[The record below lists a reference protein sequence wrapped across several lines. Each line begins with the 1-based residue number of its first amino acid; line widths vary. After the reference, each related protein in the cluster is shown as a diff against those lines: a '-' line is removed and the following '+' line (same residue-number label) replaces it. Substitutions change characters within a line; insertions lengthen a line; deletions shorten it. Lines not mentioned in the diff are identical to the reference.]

1 MAGCPFNHGA
11 SRRGFLA
18 AAGTLLAG
26 AASAA
31 TTAGAASAST
41 TAGSL
46 AASTAKG
53 VTPASQA
60 TGRLLTIPFE
70 GRHQAGIATA
80 LQNHTCF
87 TAFDVTTTDR
97 AALIDLLR
105 RWTAATRRLVAGQTA
120 VPLEDADAPPDPG
133 RSDPQPQP
141 DSGDALGLAP
151 ARLSVTIGFGPTL
164 FEQDGHDRFGL
175 ARHRPEALATLPNFH
190 GDQLQPAR
198 TGGDISIQACADD
211 PQVAFHAIRQLA
223 QMAYGVAD
231 LRWMQTGFVAN
242 AAATDTPRN
251 LLGFKDGTQNPI
263 AAQPVE
269 QTASGT
275 ITPGSDDEIVWVGAD
290 GPAWMQGGSYVVA
303 RRIRLSLEHW
313 DRSPVAFQ
321 EQVIGRHK
329 RSGAPLGRDGEFDP
343 LDLDAVDHDGNPLIA
358 DNAHVRLGAAASNG
372 GAQMLRRS
380 YSYNDGANF
389 TAERWPP
396 WRQAVEFDAGLL
408 FICYQRDP
416 RTSFS
421 RIFDRMSKFDALNQY
436 ATHTGGGL
444 FACPGGVTT
453 ADGYVGQ
460 GLFEA

>member
-1 MAGCPFNHGA
+1 MGGCPFGHGA

-18 AAGTLLAG
+18 AAGTLLAAG

-31 TTAGAASAST
+31 SSPDM
-41 TAGSL
+41 
-46 AASTAKG
+46 STAKG
-53 VTPASQA
+53 VTPASQGE
-60 TGRLLTIPFE
+60 GRLLTVPFE

-105 RWTAATRRLVAGQTA
+105 RWTAASRRVAAGQTA
-120 VPLEDADAPPDPG
+120 APLDEADLSRPAPDG
-133 RSDPQPQP
+133 
-141 DSGDALGLAP
+141 GDALGLAP
-151 ARLSVTIGFGPTL
+151 ARLSVTFGFGPSL

-175 ARHRPEALATLPNFH
+175 ARHRPEALAELPNFH

-211 PQVAFHAIRQLA
+211 PQVAFHAVRQLA
-223 QMAYGVAD
+223 QMAYGVAA

-263 AAQPVE
+263 SAQPVE

-275 ITPGSDDEIVWVGAD
+275 ITPGSYDDVVWAGAD
-290 GPAWMQGGSYVVA
+290 APAWMRGGSYVVA

-313 DRSPVAFQ
+313 DRTPVDFQ

-329 RSGAPLGRDGEFDP
+329 RSGAPLGKNSEFDP
-343 LDLDAVDHDGNPLIA
+343 LDLDAVDHDGNPVIP

-396 WRQAVEFDAGLL
+396 WRQAVEWDAGLL

-416 RTSFS
+416 RASFS
-421 RIFDRMSKFDALNQY
+421 RIFERMSKFDAMNQY

-453 ADGYVGQ
+453 ADGYIGQ